1 MHPDVPRIQ
10 CFQNFY
16 IEISNKSTSSPQTTE
31 TTRKTKM
38 TIDAT
43 NFQNLCIS
51 IFKTSFKKSLSVI
64 KWKRFLIKRNLYYQ
78 TIKFYAEIEIFLFIQ
93 SLAIDN
99 QSISAVN
106 KNFHKRQ
113 DVPSE
118 YGMQHFQNIRIEILK
133 FTSHK
138 SIFTF

>member
-38 TIDAT
+38 TIDTT

-51 IFKTSFKKSLSVI
+51 IFKTSFKKLLSVI

-78 TIKFYAEIEIFLFIQ
+78 TIKTLCRNLDVFYLYSPWQLIIRTFPPSIKIFISVKMSPANTGCNIFK
-93 SLAIDN
+93 
-99 QSISAVN
+99 ISA
-106 KNFHKRQ
+106 
-113 DVPSE
+113 
-118 YGMQHFQNIRIEILK
+118 
-133 FTSHK
+133 
-138 SIFTF
+138 